1 MVALADQGT
10 MSAGQT
16 TQSRAASLGW
26 RSGLDGVRLED
37 RNPLLT

>member
-16 TQSRAASLGW
+16 KLHRAASLGW
-26 RSGLDGVRLED
+26 RSGLDGIRLD
-37 RNPLLT
+37 DHNFLFT